1 MDSQKIKLFIYHHNI
16 IAKIYNVI
24 RNWRRDQ
31 FNHLS
36 DEEFARM
43 YYKDRTG
50 RELNL
55 SNPETYDDKLWFLK
69 LHIRDPL
76 MTKCTDKYL
85 VRDYVTECGLGHI
98 LNELYA
104 VYERFDEIDFLKL
117 PERFIM
123 KFNHTSGTNAIYDKN
138 KSFDYKYQ
146 KNEFDFW
153 MHRNSFWGSREW
165 NYKDIKPLIICEK
178 VLEQPGRD
186 SLNDYKFMC
195 FGGEVKLVFGEIGIC
210 RPDGSHNPDS
220 VRNVYDRDYNLM
232 EGVRF
237 TRQNFD
243 PALLPKPENF
253 EKMVE
258 YAETLSKPF
267 RHCRVDLYNI
277 EGTIYFGEMTFYHQG
292 CSSIVTPESLYYEAG
307 SWIDISGIQV

>member
-1 MDSQKIKLFIYHHNI
+1 MDSHKIKLFLYHHDW

-24 RNWRRDQ
+24 RNRRRDR

-36 DEEFARM
+36 DEEFAKM
-43 YYKDRTG
+43 YYKERTG

-55 SNPETYDDKLWFLK
+55 VNPETYDVKLWFLK

-104 VYERFDEIDFLKL
+104 VYERFDEIDFSRL
-117 PERFIM
+117 PDRFIM

-138 KSFDYKYQ
+138 LFFDYKYQ

-153 MHRNSFWGSREW
+153 MQRNSFWGSREW

-178 VLEQPGRD
+178 VLEQPGSD
-186 SLNDYKFMC
+186 CLNDYKFMC
-195 FGGEVKLVFGEIGIC
+195 FGGKVKLVFGETGIC
-210 RPDGSHNPDS
+210 RPDGTHNPDS

-243 PALLPKPENF
+243 PALLPKPENY

-258 YAETLSKPF
+258 YAEILSKPF

-277 EGTIYFGEMTFYHQG
+277 EGAIYFG
-292 CSSIVTPESLYYEAG
+292 
-307 SWIDISGIQV
+307 